1 MGCQQTSQT
10 TTNQLKLDPK
20 LFRRKVK
27 LGFGLFAIFFV
38 YFITCAIIQTPGF
51 QHIASIPF
59 AGMPLGFVLS
69 MGVFPISW
77 GLLILFFIYWR

>member
-1 MGCQQTSQT
+1 MSSQSASAHGLT
-10 TTNQLKLDPK
+10 LDPK
-20 LFRRKVK
+20 VFRRKVR

-38 YFITCAIIQTPGF
+38 YFVTCAVLQTPGF

-77 GLLILFFIYWR
+77 IILIIFFIYWR